1 MLSGSCSSHTLD
13 VRNITFSCN
22 VDRESTFGG
31 LLSPPDVIRVLH
43 DISFVAVSG
52 GVHAIVGSADSGKSV
67 LLEVISLT
75 ANGDTA
81 GVVKLDKNALTRRKS
96 FPKVLLFCLWKAAI
110 SELHVC
116 TFVPLLYSSI
126 KVWMFFFSGRTR
138 GKGRILNPTLSLN
151 CHVRWDFQLDKL
163 MREFDLLEYCDK
175 KLKDLSAGA
184 RRRALI
190 AAALVK
196 DPVLLVAEDPCHGLE
211 PIACFH
217 LMQCLHSYA
226 VENNRIV
233 LTSLM
238 SPRSDI
244 CEMISGLTILFRG
257 RVFYSGHI
265 KNLPNYFRRVGLVCP
280 DNENPAM
287 YYCEFELVRCFD

>member
-1 MLSGSCSSHTLD
+1 
-13 VRNITFSCN
+13 
-22 VDRESTFGG
+22 
-31 LLSPPDVIRVLH
+31 
-43 DISFVAVSG
+43 
-52 GVHAIVGSADSGKSV
+52 DSGKSA
-67 LLEVISLT
+67 LLEAISLT

-81 GVVKLDKNALTRRKS
+81 GVVQLDKNVLTRSRFQRCCSYVSGRQRYPSYTTVRS
-96 FPKVLLFCLWKAAI
+96 FLFYTAAI
-110 SELHVC
+110 KFGCS
-116 TFVPLLYSSI
+116 
-126 KVWMFFFSGRTR
+126 FSVEKLEKR
-138 GKGRILNPTLSLN
+138 
-151 CHVRWDFQLDKL
+151 LDKL
-163 MREFDLLEYCDK
+163 MREFDLLEYCDE
-175 KLKDLSAGA
+175 KLKDLSADV

-190 AAALVK
+190 AVALVK

-226 VENNRIV
+226 AENNRIV

-287 YYCEFELVRCFD
+287 YYLSKATINCKTPQTYEETQIRAMQLV

>member
-1 MLSGSCSSHTLD
+1 MEFCLFGAHHAYSGQKRSLGSFSALILPSSGSRFQRCCSY
-13 VRNITFSCN
+13 
-22 VDRESTFGG
+22 
-31 LLSPPDVIRVLH
+31 
-43 DISFVAVSG
+43 VSG
-52 GVHAIVGSADSGKSV
+52 RQRYPSYTTV
-67 LLEVISLT
+67 
-75 ANGDTA
+75 
-81 GVVKLDKNALTRRKS
+81 RS
-96 FPKVLLFCLWKAAI
+96 FLFYTAAI
-110 SELHVC
+110 KFGCS
-116 TFVPLLYSSI
+116 
-126 KVWMFFFSGRTR
+126 FS
-138 GKGRILNPTLSLN
+138 
-151 CHVRWDFQLDKL
+151 LDKL
-163 MREFDLLEYCDK
+163 MREFDLLEYCDE
-175 KLKDLSAGA
+175 KLKDLSADV

-190 AAALVK
+190 AVALVK

-226 VENNRIV
+226 AENNRIV

-287 YYCEFELVRCFD
+287 YYCEFEFVRYVHERASNYDSNYLRRQNKIHALSHVKHMDIFLSSRSQAIDWLSVNSSSTSWTSESQLGLIFIKYGISGTICALCIQQWKFHVDA